1 MSNKTKD
8 VDNLEHDEMLSDGVP
23 VRREAELDNSLGND
37 SMIIVE
43 EMFDGENSCNE
54 DNIEVEMITDD
65 DQEAD
70 RNVEEDVLDLEIS
83 LDPDVIGQNDI
94 LSVTTSGWAKD
105 WGEIVKDEKNLFKK
119 DVEVKNY
126 DPMRNKVEGHEVTN
140 KYRKAQ
146 MVNGQIKRIPGRY
159 LEEQGLLME
168 KGKGGQKNR
177 KTRRYNHFME
187 FGSERLEV
195 VRKKSGKPEVIQTS
209 NGPLFEPSFTKPGVI
224 AQYREV
230 ISRGLGRLDSMDE
243 GTIQGL
249 EIEKGKEMLKQ
260 MDEFLEWMDE
270 EIIPTTP
277 ANLQKAI
284 KNMAVLKIKFANK
297 AQHEFEYFNVKGDL
311 VIAKSPP
318 LADRT
323 LKEKRKELEKWMI
336 KNVVPVLNKWS
347 EDLIMKLPE
356 GMEAL
361 ATFVGVDMEG
371 HAVQKRY
378 RGPCIQCGKS
388 VNNHRTQGVH
398 LIHFC
403 HGTGTF
409 FISLEGLGGEG
420 MQRIQPGAAIIP
432 EKSTPVPLTDHE
444 LEMAENYRIALDI
457 IIDLFFNEDT
467 ASLVPIAFD
476 ARNAERK
483 LLKEMQEVV
492 FGRCK
497 GYRIGESS
505 LKIPGSLPNLSMQDV
520 LYDDEGGAKDVRS
533 ASGIQSSLIHE
544 RRMTGGLYKNAEAQG
559 TLTLKDIGEQPEDVR
574 NRDLLLYIL
583 YNKEDSTLCRN
594 AIILAVI
601 SVVLQSPLLLATG
614 GVKFLRE
621 FCEML
626 PELVARST
634 VINRV
639 QWKVGVDMLPLN
651 RVVTEVL
658 AINTMPGL
666 KQIIKYRKGAFAEF
680 GIPEGTKFCKRPRL
694 YLKKSKSSKKV
705 ASEPDVAD
713 GSKKSRKAKGGPVI
727 QDNQTM
733 WGDPGIVCHI
743 GETSIMESIAAG
755 KFDISEPVTVSANAI
770 GAQKRGGDLE
780 EIDKDV
786 ERRADEP
793 HPKRQVIFRDDEGTL
808 VKNKNQNLSK
818 VQQLL
823 PNADDI
829 VEVLRKKSTLTSDEA
844 KELIERVQAKVDT
857 ANKRGILTVDKKT
870 EEAMKSQRKILN
882 KVRDV
887 ETMKDEFNRN
897 KTEIE
902 RLQKRQDQ
910 LTTEMR
916 DVNIEIMKLRKQEAD
931 RKAKELGDMVKR
943 QEDIGKKAMEGG
955 VILIAEI
962 RAKDSDSENAVAV
975 EQPTVHRFAPL
986 YERVIPNH
994 LPDRAPL
1001 ELRQYEQEFL
1011 KYVVWRWSF
1020 IELVRVILAILDSM
1034 NDAVIEF
1041 EGTPPKEAKGNQP
1054 AVEGTGKRAKRFQ
1067 HGAFLGVAELQKARN
1082 KATQKGVINY
1092 HHSRKLV
1099 AIVETL
1105 AKLHLEDREV
1115 SDDEEIKD
1123 DDKAAKRAEKVQA
1136 NLDRGC
1142 KRYLKIFAARFS
1154 EACRE
1159 VTKQEVAVP
1168 WACQAGLVQEHE
1180 KRFVDMANSIVAEKR
1195 AAGKMWTEIG
1205 GRHYL
1210 EVKVTTFIHPT
1221 ASAPM
1226 TGIIGEAGGEVRD
1239 ERVDEERNI
1248 QVINR

>member
-1 MSNKTKD
+1 MIKANVEMSRKIIV
-8 VDNLEHDEMLSDGVP
+8 VDNSEDNEMLGDGFS
-23 VRREAELDNSLGND
+23 VRREAELDD
-37 SMIIVE
+37 SIGSDRMVVVE
-43 EMFDGENSCNE
+43 EVYEKESNCDE
-54 DNIEVEMITDD
+54 DNTEVEMIVDD
-65 DQEAD
+65 DQETNKD
-70 RNVEEDVLDLEIS
+70 VEEDVLDLEVS

-94 LSVTTSGWAKD
+94 LSVTVDGWARD
-105 WGEIVKDEKNLFKK
+105 YGEIVKDEKNLFKK
-119 DVEVKNY
+119 EVEVRNF
-126 DPMRNKVEGHEVTN
+126 DPMRNKVEGRELTE
-140 KYRKAQ
+140 KYRKALLK
-146 MVNGQIKRIPGRY
+146 NGRIVRIPGRY
-159 LEEQGLLME
+159 LEEQGLLIE
-168 KGKGGQKNR
+168 KGKRGEKNR
-177 KTRRYNHFME
+177 TTRRYNRFME
-187 FGSERLEV
+187 FGSERLDV
-195 VRKKSGKPEVIQTS
+195 VRIKPGKPDVIQTP
-209 NGPLFEPSFTKPGVI
+209 NGPLFESSFTKEGVI
-224 AQYREV
+224 AQYRKM
-230 ISRGLGRLDSMDE
+230 ISRGLDRLNSMDA

-249 EIEKGKEMLKQ
+249 EIEKGVEMLKQ
-260 MDEFLEWMDE
+260 MDEFLEWMNE

-277 ANLQKAI
+277 ENLQKAI

-297 AQHEFEYFNVKGDL
+297 AQHEFEFFNEKGEL
-311 VIAKSPP
+311 ITAKSPP
-318 LADRT
+318 LEGKT
-323 LKEKRKELEKWMI
+323 LKEKRKELEKWMM
-336 KNVVPVLNKWS
+336 KYVVPVLNKWAD
-347 EDLIMKLPE
+347 DLIMKLPE

-371 HAVQKRY
+371 HAVQQRH
-378 RGPCIQCGKS
+378 RGSCLQCGKS
-388 VNNHRTQGVH
+388 AGNHRTQGVH

-403 HGTGTF
+403 HGSGTF

-420 MQRIQPGAAIIP
+420 MQRVQPGDAIIP

-444 LEMAENYRIALDI
+444 LEMAENYRVALDV

-505 LKIPGSLPNLSMQDV
+505 LKIPGSLPNLCMQDV
-520 LYDDEGGAKDVRS
+520 LWEDEGGARDVRS
-533 ASGIQSSLIHE
+533 ASGIQSTLIHE
-544 RRMTGGLYKNAEAQG
+544 RRMTGGLYKNAQAQG
-559 TLTLKDIGEQPEDVR
+559 TLTLKDVGNQPENMR
-574 NRDLLLYIL
+574 HRDLLLYIL

-634 VINRV
+634 VLNKV
-639 QWKVGVDMLPLN
+639 QWKVGIDMLPLN
-651 RVVTEVL
+651 RVVTEIL

-666 KQIIKYRKGAFAEF
+666 KQILKYRKGAFAEF
-680 GIPEGTKFCKRPRL
+680 GIPEGTKFCKRPTL
-694 YLKKSKSSKKV
+694 YIKRSKSSKRV

-713 GSKKSRKAKGGPVI
+713 GSKKNKKAKGGPVI
-727 QDNQTM
+727 QDNQTV
-733 WGDPGIVCHI
+733 WGDPRIVCHI
-743 GETSIMESIAAG
+743 GETSIMESIAEG
-755 KFDISEPVTVSANAI
+755 RFDISEPVAVSTKAV

-786 ERRADEP
+786 VRRADEP
-793 HPKRQVIFRDDEGTL
+793 HPKRQVICQNDEGTL
-808 VKNKNQNLSK
+808 VKNKNQNLNK

-829 VEVLRKKSTLTSDEA
+829 VEILRKKNTLTSDEA
-844 KELIERVQAKVDT
+844 KELIERVQAKVDAAT
-857 ANKRGILTVDKKT
+857 KRSVLTVDKKT

-887 ETMKDEFNRN
+887 EDMKDEFNKN

-910 LTTEMR
+910 LTSEMR

-931 RKAKELGDMVKR
+931 RKAEELGDMVKR
-943 QEDIGKKAMEGG
+943 QDNFGKKAMEGG

-962 RAKDSDSENAVAV
+962 RAKDSDSENSVAV

-986 YERVIPNH
+986 HERVMPNH
-994 LPDRAPL
+994 LPDRAPP
-1001 ELRQYEQEFL
+1001 ELRPYEQEFL

-1041 EGTPPKEAKGNQP
+1041 EGTPPKEAKGDQP

-1115 SDDEEIKD
+1115 PDDEEIKD
-1123 DDKAAKRAEKVQA
+1123 DDTAAKRAEKIQA

-1159 VTKQEVAVP
+1159 VTEQDVAVP
-1168 WACQAGLVQEHE
+1168 WACQTGLVQEHE
-1180 KRFVDMANSIVAEKR
+1180 KRFVDIANSIVAEKR
-1195 AAGKMWTEIG
+1195 EAGKMWTENG

-1221 ASAPM
+1221 ASGPM
-1226 TGIIGEAGGEVRD
+1226 TGIIEEAGKEVRD
-1239 ERVDEERNI
+1239 
-1248 QVINR
+1248 